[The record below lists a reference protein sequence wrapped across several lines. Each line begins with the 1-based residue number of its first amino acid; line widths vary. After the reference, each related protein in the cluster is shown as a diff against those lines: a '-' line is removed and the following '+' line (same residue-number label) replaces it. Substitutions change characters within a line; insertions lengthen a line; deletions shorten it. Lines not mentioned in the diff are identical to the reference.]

1 MTTKIGD
8 MSVRA
13 SRTFGLVAG
22 LGVGAGIFY
31 YKSLVDAHLA
41 RGLSPSL
48 LMVHA
53 DVRKVMQLAQ
63 ERKAQELAE
72 YLTGLLQHLADGGA
86 ELATIPAFSPQICA
100 AELARMT
107 PLPLIDL
114 LDAIAAEAARRK
126 LKRLAVF
133 GARVTMETHLFG
145 RLQGLDVVGLSNEE
159 TNLVSNIYVRV
170 VEAAKA
176 SSEDYEQL
184 RSLAHKVVERENLDA
199 IVLAGT
205 DLALVFNE
213 ENTDFPYL
221 DGARVHIWA
230 IMDQMA
236 AGSSRGSLPG

>member
-1 MTTKIGD
+1 M
-8 MSVRA
+8 RA

-41 RGLSPSL
+41 RGQSPNL

-72 YLTGLLQHLADGGA
+72 YLTGLLQHLAKGGA

-126 LKRLAVF
+126 LKRVAIL

-145 RLQGLDVVGLSNEE
+145 RLQGHDVLGLSSEE

-170 VEAAKA
+170 VEEAKA

-184 RSLAHKVVERENLDA
+184 RSLAHKVIERENLDA

-205 DLALVFNE
+205 DLAFVFNE

-221 DGARVHIWA
+221 DGARVHIQA
-230 IMDQMA
+230 IMDQLA
-236 AGSSRGSLPG
+236 ASSA

>member
-1 MTTKIGD
+1 VKT
-8 MSVRA
+8 SVRA

-53 DVRKVMQLAQ
+53 DVRKVMRLAQ

-72 YLTGLLQHLADGGA
+72 YLTGLLLHLADGGA

-100 AELARMT
+100 AELAGMT
-107 PLPLIDL
+107 PLPLINL

-126 LKRLAVF
+126 LKRVAVF

-145 RLQGLDVVGLSNEE
+145 RLQGRDVVGLSNEE

-170 VEAAKA
+170 VEEAKA

-184 RSLAHKVVERENLDA
+184 RSLAHKVIERENLDA

-205 DLALVFNE
+205 DLAFVFNE

-221 DGARVHIWA
+221 DGARVHIQA
-230 IMDQMA
+230 IMDQLEA
-236 AGSSRGSLPG
+236 SSA

>member
-1 MTTKIGD
+1 

-41 RGLSPSL
+41 RGQSPNL

-72 YLTGLLQHLADGGA
+72 YLTGLLQHLAKGGA

-100 AELARMT
+100 PELARMT

-114 LDAIAAEAARRK
+114 LDAIAAETARRK
-126 LKRLAVF
+126 LKRVAIL

-145 RLQGLDVVGLSNEE
+145 RLQGHDVVGLSSEE
-159 TNLVSNIYVRV
+159 TNLVSNIYARI

-176 SSEDYEQL
+176 SAEDYEQL
-184 RSLAHKVVERENLDA
+184 RSLAHKVIERENLDA

-221 DGARVHIWA
+221 DGARVHIRA
-230 IMDQMA
+230 IMDQLA
-236 AGSSRGSLPG
+236 APSA